1 MKNRPPALIA
11 LVCAF
16 GIFTSA
22 HAQTYNIYFGD
33 NHSHTWYSD
42 GNQDQ
47 DSSTWKLPV
56 ARSITWARNN
66 RSSFDFLGISDHNH
80 YSGGS
85 LHMNLGYWR
94 SGVHEADSVNQ
105 DGNFVGLFGQEWGTI
120 SGGGHVL
127 VYGTNKLFGWESGR
141 YDVYVASGDYGGLF
155 TAVKANNGYCYL
167 AHPNSSDFDGIF
179 TGAYN
184 ANWDSVVQGVSIKSG
199 NAFST
204 KTDESDVDVGD
215 YQTQYHQLLY
225 KGYHVAPIA
234 NQDNH
239 NTTFGKSNQQRTGLL
254 ATSLTKANV
263 DDAFRN
269 RRVYAVEDHNL
280 QVQFEVGTHRMGEI
294 FSMAGSIPIRV
305 KAIDAGESISRVEI
319 RYGIPGSGTAPTT
332 LQYVTG
338 RDSLVFTQSQ
348 SIGTTYYYYAYVVE
362 ADGHRAWTAP
372 MWITISAGSN
382 PGAFNLLVPSN
393 GSTSQPV
400 SGTLRWQTASTAT
413 GYDVYLG
420 TNNPP
425 TSKVSSNQT
434 DTFYNYSGLNN
445 YTTYY
450 WKIVARN
457 GNGITD
463 ATGSPWSFTTIQL
476 PPGSFNLLSPS
487 SGTVNQTISG
497 ALTWQASTNAN
508 NYDVYLDVN
517 DPPTA
522 KVSSN
527 QTGTSYNFSS
537 LLYSTPYYW
546 KVVAKNTVDSITAAG
561 SPWHF
566 TTIGPP
572 PGAFQL
578 VSPLNGAVSQMLSGT
593 LVWNTSPNAVNYDV
607 YLDTHNPPVA
617 KVDSNRSDT
626 SYSYSGLNN
635 GTIYYWKILAKNS
648 SATTTASNAP
658 RNFTTASPPVPPSN
672 VSPSQITT
680 NSLRL
685 NWTDNATDEN
695 GYRIYRSSAAG
706 GPYTQVDGDLPP
718 STTTFTDNNLQTNNL
733 QTDNL
738 QTDNLQTP
746 LILTSNNL
754 KDIIDFI
761 FKGYYVI
768 IYNKSYHRCFHNT
781 LTNDN
786 HNFRCNGLLTDDD
799 INKYIKNHRFIY
811 LNVERMSGLLDDGEW
826 NWYIENEGY
835 NECNCNLLNNIQ
847 NKNILYKDTLRI

>member
-1 MKNRPPALIA
+1 MKNRLPALIA
-11 LVCAF
+11 FVCAF
-16 GIFTSA
+16 GIFTSVY
-22 HAQTYNIYFGD
+22 AQTSYNIYFGD
-33 NHSHTWYSD
+33 NHTHTWYSD
-42 GNQDQ
+42 GNADQ
-47 DSSTWKLPV
+47 NPTTYTTPV

-80 YSGGS
+80 NES
-85 LHMNLGYWR
+85 LNMTLAYWR
-94 SGVHEADSVNQ
+94 SGFREADSVNQ
-105 DGNFVGLFGQEWGTI
+105 DGNFVGFYGQEWGTI
-120 SGGGHVL
+120 STGGHVL
-127 VYGTNKLFGWESGR
+127 VYGTNKLFGWNPGL
-141 YDVYVASGDYGGLF
+141 YDVYVAKGDYGGLF

-167 AHPNSSDFDGIF
+167 AHPEAGDFDGIF

-184 ANWDSVVQGVSIKSG
+184 ANWDSVVRGVAVKSG

-204 KTDESDVDVGD
+204 NTTETDPDAGD
-215 YQTQYHQLLY
+215 YITQYHDLLR
-225 KGYHVAPIA
+225 KGYHAAPIA

-338 RDSLVFTQSQ
+338 RDSLVFTQTQ

-372 MWITISAGSN
+372 MWITITAGSN

-400 SGTLRWQTASTAT
+400 SGTLRWQTSSTAT

-497 ALTWQASTNAN
+497 TLTWQASTNAN

-517 DPPTA
+517 NPDR
-522 KVSSN
+522 KS
-527 QTGTSYNFSS
+527 
-537 LLYSTPYYW
+537 
-546 KVVAKNTVDSITAAG
+546 VV
-561 SPWHF
+561 
-566 TTIGPP
+566 
-572 PGAFQL
+572 
-578 VSPLNGAVSQMLSGT
+578 
-593 LVWNTSPNAVNYDV
+593 
-607 YLDTHNPPVA
+607 
-617 KVDSNRSDT
+617 
-626 SYSYSGLNN
+626 
-635 GTIYYWKILAKNS
+635 
-648 SATTTASNAP
+648 
-658 RNFTTASPPVPPSN
+658 
-672 VSPSQITT
+672 
-680 NSLRL
+680 
-685 NWTDNATDEN
+685 
-695 GYRIYRSSAAG
+695 
-706 GPYTQVDGDLPP
+706 
-718 STTTFTDNNLQTNNL
+718 
-733 QTDNL
+733 
-738 QTDNLQTP
+738 
-746 LILTSNNL
+746 
-754 KDIIDFI
+754 
-761 FKGYYVI
+761 
-768 IYNKSYHRCFHNT
+768 
-781 LTNDN
+781 
-786 HNFRCNGLLTDDD
+786 
-799 INKYIKNHRFIY
+799 
-811 LNVERMSGLLDDGEW
+811 
-826 NWYIENEGY
+826 
-835 NECNCNLLNNIQ
+835 
-847 NKNILYKDTLRI
+847 